1 MTGFGLIVSREQQM
15 GIRDWPKKERPREKL
30 LGYGADALSE
40 AELIA
45 CWLGSGNR
53 GSSAIDLARNL
64 LSTFGGLRG
73 LFHAPRKVLFAQ
85 PGFGPVRFAQMQAWL
100 ELSRRYLAETLPRG
114 PELTS
119 PRATSRFL
127 QARLRDLDHELFC
140 ALFLDNRH
148 RVIRFQPLFRGTIDG
163 ASVHP
168 RDVVKQALG
177 LNAAAL
183 ILAHNHPSGVA
194 DPSQADHLIT
204 RRLRDALALVD
215 IRVLDHLVVGDGTCF
230 SFAEQGF
237 L

>member
-1 MTGFGLIVSREQQM
+1 M
-15 GIRDWPKKERPREKL
+15 GIRDWPKSERPREKL
-30 LGYGADALSE
+30 LGHGADTMSE
-40 AELIA
+40 AELLA
-45 CWLGSGNR
+45 CWLGSGSR
-53 GSSAIDLARNL
+53 GTTALEIARAL
-64 LSTFGGLRG
+64 ITRFDGLRG
-73 LFHAPRKVLFAQ
+73 LFHASKDDLCQ
-85 PGFGPVRFAQMQAWL
+85 QKGFGPARYVQLQAWL

-119 PRATSRFL
+119 PGATSRFL

-177 LNAAAL
+177 LNAAAM

-194 DPSQADHLIT
+194 EPSQADHLIT

>member
-1 MTGFGLIVSREQQM
+1 M
-15 GIRDWPKKERPREKL
+15 GIADWPKTERPRERL
-30 LGYGADALSE
+30 LAHGADAISE
-40 AELIA
+40 AELLA
-45 CWLGSGNR
+45 CWLGSGIR
-53 GSSAIDLARNL
+53 GSSAIDLARSL
-64 LSTFGGLRG
+64 LSRFGSLRG
-73 LFHAPRKVLFAQ
+73 LFHASSEALCEQ
-85 PGFGPVRFAQMQAWL
+85 PGFGPARYVQMQAWL

-119 PRATSRFL
+119 PGATSRFL
-127 QARLRDLDHELFC
+127 QSKLRDLDHELFC

-177 LNAAAL
+177 LNAAAM